1 MDNTQSSPSLMRNSL
16 PHVVAVLVFM
26 IIALIYCSPVL
37 NNKELIG
44 SDVESWMGM
53 SQDAKVFNDSHDEG
67 TLWTNSMFGGMPTY
81 QILNKSK
88 KDFFDYTI
96 GLTLYKLPR
105 VVFTIFLYLL
115 GFYIFLLCF
124 RVNPW
129 LSMAFS
135 AAFAFCSY
143 NLIILAVGH
152 DTKAL
157 SIAYMPAVIGS
168 VVFAFRRNRW
178 IGAVLTII
186 FLGLLIRSNHLQ
198 ITYYTLFI
206 LICYGISEL
215 VFALREK
222 TLKEMGKTLGLLIL
236 AATVAVGMNATN
248 LMTTHEYSQYTMRGP
263 SNGLT
268 AAVDSTS
275 TADGLDR
282 DYITSWSYG
291 VKETMT
297 LLIPNFM
304 GGPSSQKLSVD
315 SHTAARLRQLSGDAY
330 TAQLM
335 KETPMP
341 TYWGRQAFTAGPVY
355 AGAIVCFLA
364 LLGLLIVPGR
374 NRWWL
379 LGAFLLAT
387 LLAWGRNFMPL
398 TDFFISYVPFY
409 NMFRTV
415 SMTLVISCFALAAL
429 AALALKEWF
438 FNENL
443 TDQKKQRAL
452 LIAGGIT
459 SFVCLL
465 FWIVPSLAGDFSAS
479 IDSSLTQY
487 GYPDFFVS
495 TLQADRADLLSS
507 DALRS
512 FLFIALTAGLLFLTL
527 RFKKLTSSPLTFLVI
542 GILILADLVPV
553 ARRYLNDDNFT
564 AKRYG
569 SRFEPSFAD
578 EQVLKDPSYY
588 RVLDLTVN
596 VFNSAHPAYFHKC
609 IGGYHAAKLR
619 RYQELI
625 NVHLSREIGNIGASF
640 QVLNHTPAEQQEQ
653 VLATTLSQNHVLNM
667 LNMKYVIYNRESKPL
682 VNPFANGPAWFVQ
695 QAVVVDSPDE
705 EMLALG
711 HMDNKHSLVVD
722 RQGAGAVPADFCN
735 KKGEAMTLPSADST
749 AQIALTSY
757 EPNCLKYHTESKTQQ
772 LAVFSEIYYDKG
784 WNAYIDGKK
793 TDYFRADY
801 LLRAMVVPSG
811 THDIEFRF
819 EPRSWTAGNTI
830 RYVCSILLL
839 LAIITLVTLYFR
851 KKQQDNPSNKK

>member
-1 MDNTQSSPSLMRNSL
+1 MNNTQTSNSPFLHYL
-16 PHVVAVLVFM
+16 PHIVAVIAFL
-26 IIALIYCSPVL
+26 IISLIYCSPVL
-37 NNKELIG
+37 NNKELVG

-53 SQDAKVFNDSHDEG
+53 SQEAKVFNDSHDEG

-88 KDFFDYTI
+88 KDFFYYTI

-129 LSMAFS
+129 LSMALS

-168 VVFAFRRNRW
+168 VIFAFRRNRW
-178 IGAVLTII
+178 VGAVLTVI
-186 FLGLLIRSNHLQ
+186 FLGLQIRSNHLQ

-215 VFALREK
+215 VFSVREK
-222 TLKEMGKTLGLLIL
+222 TLPQMFKTFGILIV
-236 AATVAVGMNATN
+236 AALVAIGMNATS
-248 LMTTHEYSQYTMRGP
+248 LMTTHEYSKYTMRGP

-275 TADGLDR
+275 IEDGLDR

-291 VKETMT
+291 IKESMT

-304 GGPSSQKLSVD
+304 GGPSSQKLSGD

-341 TYWGRQAFTAGPVY
+341 TYWGNQAFTAGPVY

-379 LGAFLLAT
+379 FGAFLLGI

-398 TDFFISYVPFY
+398 TDFFISYVPLY

-438 FNENL
+438 FNEQL
-443 TDQKKQRAL
+443 TQQKKQRAL
-452 LIAGGIT
+452 LISGGIT
-459 SFVCLL
+459 AFVCLL
-465 FWIVPSLAGDFSAS
+465 FGLVPSLAGDFKAS
-479 IDSSLTQY
+479 IDTSLTQY

-512 FLFIALTAGLLFLTL
+512 FFFIALTAGLLFLSL
-527 RFKKLTSSPLTFLVI
+527 RFKRLAQSPLSFIII

-569 SRFEPSFAD
+569 SRFEPSYAD

-625 NVHLSREIGNIGASF
+625 NVHLSREIANIGASF
-640 QVLNHTPAEQQEQ
+640 HVLNHTPAEQQQQ
-653 VLATTLSQNHVLNM
+653 VLSTTFAQNHVLNM
-667 LNMKYVIYNRESKPL
+667 LNMKYVIYNREADPL

-722 RQGAGAVPADFCN
+722 QRCAGLVPSALCN
-735 KKGEAMTLPSADST
+735 RKGQPATLPAADTSAT
-749 AQIALTSY
+749 INLTSY

-772 LAVFSEIYYDKG
+772 LAVFSEIFYDKG
-784 WNAYIDGKK
+784 WNAYVDGVKA
-793 TDYFRADY
+793 DYFRANY
-801 LLRAMVVPSG
+801 LLRAMVIEPGS
-811 THDIEFRF
+811 HDIEFRF
-819 EPRSWTAGNTI
+819 EPSSWTIGNYI
-830 RYVCSILLL
+830 RSVCSVLLT
-839 LAIITLVTLYFR
+839 LAIIVLVILHVR
-851 KKQQDNPSNKK
+851 KRQGKTSVK